1 MMGNTYGLLSVAA
14 LKISDTPPTWEATL
28 WQRGKSTPMRFYAS
42 TRDEALKQ
50 AGRHMRAMGDVV
62 ADAEAVAA

>member
-1 MMGNTYGLLSVAA
+1 MGNTYGLLSVAA

-28 WQRGKSTPMRFYAS
+28 WQRGGKPMRFYGG

-50 AGRHMRAMGDVV
+50 AGRHMQALGDVV
-62 ADAEAVAA
+62 ADAEAVTA